1 MAYDPQG
8 GGQYG
13 GQPGMQ
19 PGMQGGMQGG
29 GPMGGGGMR
38 GGFGGRR
45 GGPKRRLST
54 ETRRSFETSEFWI
67 YIAVVI
73 GVLVAAASIEGEN
86 GDDDYFKAD
95 QAWVLVVILTV
106 GYLLS
111 RGWAKSGAR
120 EFHWDDPEGR
130 GMVDRMRDTVTG
142 G

>member
-8 GGQYG
+8 GQYG
-13 GQPGMQ
+13 PQGGP
-19 PGMQGGMQGG
+19 QGGMQGG
-29 GPMGGGGMR
+29 GMMGGGGGGMG
-38 GGFGGRR
+38 GGFGRR
-45 GGPKRRLST
+45 GRRRLST
-54 ETRRSFETSEFWI
+54 ETRRSFETSEFWV
-67 YIAVVI
+67 YIAAVI
-73 GVLVAAASIEGEN
+73 GVLVAAAVIEGDNGGGDGN
-86 GDDDYFKAD
+86 GDYFRAD

-106 GYLLS
+106 GYMLS